1 MKRLKSIIIF
11 ALGVAL
17 CHPAEGQT
25 LDNLFTRNDS
35 LNSFSLDNFYQ
46 IILKNHPVVSQAN
59 LLNEIAKQE
68 LRYARGNFDPKLVA
82 NADHKQ
88 FDDKVYYTKVDA
100 ALSLPTWFPV
110 NPKVGYQNHSGA
122 LLNAE
127 EGIPGQEQIYAGVSI
142 PIGKGLITD
151 ERRIAV
157 RQAEQMKSMAE
168 ADRVKIIN
176 KILFDAAKDYW
187 HWFFSFYQFKLIE
200 QNVTLSK
207 QILER
212 TLLNARQ
219 GEAAGIDTIQAGI
232 NLQSR
237 LVELQEASLTRLNAE
252 LQLSNYLWSDE
263 KEPVLLQSSM
273 PAMTQLDSADIGD
286 AMVDSLVSVATA
298 NHPELASIAAKINQA
313 ELEKSLAREMLKPQ
327 LDLNYYALS
336 QPTASRTFDL
346 KNDYKWG
353 VDFSIPV
360 FLRKERSKLALAD
373 AKITSARLQKL
384 QSQREIINRIRMQF
398 NQYQNSK
405 KIITQQR
412 AITDL
417 YEKLVSAE
425 LTNLENGESDLF
437 KINVQQE
444 KLIQAQ
450 VKLLKSHSEL
460 QKEKVALFWAAGN
473 IATPKP

>member
-1 MKRLKSIIIF
+1 MKRLKMFLF
-11 ALGVAL
+11 AMGVVL
-17 CHPAEGQT
+17 SYQGSGQT
-25 LDNLFTRNDS
+25 LDKLFAGNDS

-46 IILKNHPVVSQAN
+46 IILKNHPVVSQAE
-59 LLNEIAKQE
+59 LLNEIARQE

-100 ALSLPTWFPV
+100 GLSLPTWFPV

-127 EGIPGQEQIYAGVSI
+127 EGIPGEEQIYAGVSI

-157 RQAEQMKSMAE
+157 RQAEQMKSIAE

-176 KILFDAAKDYW
+176 KILLDAAKDYW
-187 HWFFSFYQFKLIE
+187 HWFFSFHQFKLIE

-212 TLLNARQ
+212 TRLSARQ
-219 GEAAGIDTIQAGI
+219 GEASGIDTIQASI

-237 LVELQEASLTRLNAE
+237 LVELQEASVTRLNAE
-252 LQLSNYLWSDE
+252 LQLSNYLWSDD
-263 KEPVLLQSSM
+263 KEPVLLQPSR
-273 PAMTQLDSADIGD
+273 PVMTRLDSADID
-286 AMVDSLVSVATA
+286 NTTLDSLVSAAAA

-346 KNDYKWG
+346 RNDYKWG

-384 QSQREIINRIRMQF
+384 QSQREIANRIRMQF

-412 AITDL
+412 SIADL

-460 QKEKVALFWAAGN
+460 QKEKASLFWAAGN
-473 IATPKP
+473 MATSKP